1 VDASQPAPG
10 SVDAYIAA
18 FPPEVQAILQQIRST
33 VRAVA
38 PEAQETIKYQ
48 MPTFT
53 LNGKNLVHFAAF
65 KGHIGFYPAP
75 PGDAG
80 LGEELAAYTSGK
92 GTLKF
97 PLDQPIP
104 LALIEKTVRYR
115 MGQRQKRRA
124 GGPTDS

>member
-1 VDASQPAPG
+1 VDGSEPAPG

-18 FPPEVQAILQQIRST
+18 FPPEVQAILQLIRAT
-33 VRAVA
+33 VRQVA

-53 LNGKNLVHFAAF
+53 LNGRNLVYFAAF
-65 KGHIGFYPAP
+65 KSHIGFYPAP
-75 PGDAG
+75 PSDAG
-80 LGEELAAYTSGK
+80 LGEELAAHTSGK

-97 PLDQPIP
+97 PLDRPIP
-104 LALIEKTVRYR
+104 LALIERTVRYW
-115 MGQRQKRRA
+115 MGRRQKRHA